1 MSEIKS
7 ISASQEK
14 ERVSLNF
21 GINLKSIKVDRFMT
35 RNYMTVQGIRKT
47 KIKSKRKIHICILQ
61 QSLSS
66 NKCSLMVLTDDQHF
80 SKVFTHILWSTG
92 VVYGSS
98 NSI

>member
-1 MSEIKS
+1 MCEIKS
-7 ISASQEK
+7 ISAPWEK

-47 KIKSKRKIHICILQ
+47 KRKSKRKIYICILQ

-66 NKCSLMVLTDDQHF
+66 NKHSLMVLTDDQHF
-80 SKVFTHILWSTG
+80 SKVFTHILRSTG
-92 VVYGSS
+92 VVYGPS